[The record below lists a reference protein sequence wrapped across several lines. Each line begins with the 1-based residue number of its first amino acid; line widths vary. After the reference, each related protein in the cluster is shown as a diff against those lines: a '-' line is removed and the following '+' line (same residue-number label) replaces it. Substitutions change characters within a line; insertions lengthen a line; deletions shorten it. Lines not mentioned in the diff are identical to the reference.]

1 MSLTET
7 QGGSYMS
14 GGSVRS
20 SDSPVLPAR
29 ICSASSQYVL
39 AMACVAW
46 FWQRHAPWQSRLP
59 ALIAGRGF
67 SVLSATQELAELN
80 GLDFKLEALRHRQQ
94 LIFFHCLA
102 RSENGV
108 GGTSHDTRTIIRVG

>member
-1 MSLTET
+1 M
-7 QGGSYMS
+7 
-14 GGSVRS
+14 
-20 SDSPVLPAR
+20 
-29 ICSASSQYVL
+29 
-39 AMACVAW
+39 
-46 FWQRHAPWQSRLP
+46 
-59 ALIAGRGF
+59 
-67 SVLSATQELAELN
+67 LSATQELAELN